1 MRSTI
6 RRRQGRS
13 CGGCCVERRHGR
25 RDVAKLSAPVA
36 LTAAHDL
43 SAFDCGEPA
52 LDDWL
57 KRRALKNESRFSR
70 TYVVCDGARVVA
82 YYCISAGAIDRSA
95 APGKVRRNAPDTI
108 PVSVIGRLA
117 VSRDYAGRG
126 LGADILSDALRR
138 IAIASRS
145 IGIGAVLVHAK
156 DDRAKRFYL
165 ACAEFIAHPADSRTL
180 FLPIETVIAA
190 FG

>member
-1 MRSTI
+1 MGEITHEPN
-6 RRRQGRS
+6 GP
-13 CGGCCVERRHGR
+13 EP
-25 RDVAKLSAPVA
+25 ALSAPIP
-36 LTAAHDL
+36 LTVEHDL

-57 KRRALKNESRFSR
+57 RHRALKNESRFSR
-70 TYVVCDGARVVA
+70 TYVVCQGNRVVA
-82 YYCISAGAIDRSA
+82 YFCISAGAIERAA

-117 VSRDYAGRG
+117 VSREHAGKG

-138 IAIASRS
+138 IAVASQS

-156 DDRAKRFYL
+156 DDAAKRFYMK
-165 ACAEFIAHPADSRTL
+165 CAEFIEYPADSRTL
-180 FLPIETVIAA
+180 FLPIETVVAA
-190 FG
+190 LR